1 MRTGSFVL
9 VHLSG
14 PREKFWGLLEH
25 SDASG
30 VTVRGLAVEGFEEW
44 LREIA
49 REASP
54 TFSPA
59 TVFFPLHRVERISMD
74 ETVGEAVSL
83 ADRFRRQ
90 IGKDPRADLAPEMPE
105 D

>member
-44 LREIA
+44 LREISTNMDP
-49 REASP
+49 EEGHLWVIGSGEDQC
-54 TFSPA
+54 PA
-59 TVFFPLHRVERISMD
+59 FTEYGVEC
-74 ETVGEAVSL
+74 L
-83 ADRFRRQ
+83 RQ
-90 IGKDPRADLAPEMPE
+90 IIIEERSLLARKPNG
-105 D
+105 DA